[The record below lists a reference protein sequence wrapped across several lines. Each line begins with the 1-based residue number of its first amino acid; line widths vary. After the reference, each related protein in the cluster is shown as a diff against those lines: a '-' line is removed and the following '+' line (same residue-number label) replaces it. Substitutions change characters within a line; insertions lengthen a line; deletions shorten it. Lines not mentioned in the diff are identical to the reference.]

1 MADINV
7 ERKGPSIWPWIVG
20 LIVLAL
26 LAWLLMG
33 VLGDDDEVVEG
44 ETVETV
50 EPVGTPTTP

>member
-26 LAWLLMG
+26 LAWLLMS
-33 VLGDDDEVVEG
+33 VLGDDEVEREGTVVQPVEA
-44 ETVETV
+44 
-50 EPVGTPTTP
+50 PATTP